1 MKHTKSWIILACA
14 AVLTLTGCSKGNDE
28 KKETNGAANQTETNP
43 PQNNNTSMA
52 SNDTMDN
59 MMTYLNGQGIT
70 MNDMKPIDKMD
81 FAAHEGRSFSYNGNT
96 GYLYRLK
103 SNDESMKALLDS
115 AKNNGTVKVSVD
127 GKEQEYSASVNGDYL
142 FVYQKDANM
151 SDLVTAIGSYMP
163 GATTTTPNTGGEKT
177 TPTSGTTDDET
188 DKEAPKET
196 ETTTNN
202 EEQPAK
208 QPQTEAED

>member
-1 MKHTKSWIILACA
+1 MKHTRWIILACA
-14 AVLTLTGCSKGNDE
+14 AVLTLTGCSMGNDDQ
-28 KKETNGAANQTETNP
+28 KKANGTANKTTTNP
-43 PQNNNTSMA
+43 PENNGSTVNEDS
-52 SNDTMDN
+52 MDN

-70 MNDMKPIDKMD
+70 VNDMKPIDQMD
-81 FAAHEGRSFSYNGNT
+81 FAAHEGRSFAYNGNT

-115 AKNNGTVKVSVD
+115 AKNSGKVKVSIN

-142 FVYQKDANM
+142 FVYQKDADM
-151 SDLVTAIGSYMP
+151 SDLVTAIGNYMP

-188 DKEAPKET
+188 DKDTSKEAES
-196 ETTTNN
+196 TNN
-202 EEQPAK
+202 EE